1 MFSKITTEIK
11 KNPNNYINKLSKV
24 YNYNKYA
31 LNNLNYKNIFI
42 HIIRIFIFINFNLYN
57 WIN

>member
-11 KNPNNYINKLSKV
+11 KNPNNYINNLSKV
-24 YNYNKYA
+24 FNYNKFA
-31 LNNLNYKNIFI
+31 LNNLNYKNIII

-57 WIN
+57 

>member
-24 YNYNKYA
+24 YNYNKFA
-31 LNNLNYKNIFI
+31 LNNKILKIF
-42 HIIRIFIFINFNLYN
+42 LY
-57 WIN
+57 IV

>member
-24 YNYNKYA
+24 YNNNKFA
-31 LNNLNYKNIFI
+31 LNNLNFKIIFI
-42 HIIRIFIFINFNLYN
+42 HSIRIFIFINFNLYN
-57 WIN
+57 

>member
-24 YNYNKYA
+24 YNNNKFA
-31 LNNLNYKNIFI
+31 LNNLNYKIIFI
-42 HIIRIFIFINFNLYN
+42 HSIRIFIFINFNLYN
-57 WIN
+57 